1 MTALDRAASS
11 PLRRALSANVE
22 RLDGSS
28 RAGGVDLARGL
39 AVLGMLAAHLLSIPE
54 LEAGDPSTWGG
65 IVDGRS
71 SILFATLAGVSL
83 GLATGGRAPR
93 TGPTLRVARLRLA
106 VRAGALWVLGVAL
119 ILTGVPVYVILPA
132 YAILFLL
139 AIPFLR
145 LRAPVLLAV
154 AAASAVSL
162 PFLQPLLDSAPAWS
176 TPAGE
181 SVSLLLGWHYP
192 FTVWA
197 AFVLAGLG
205 VARAGIGRLSVQL
218 AMLVAGVV
226 LAAVGYGTAVA
237 LAVPEPAPAIVPAL
251 VPTPGEEYAAAVWTA
266 APHSS
271 GVLEV
276 IGSGGFALAV
286 IGLCLLICR
295 TGARAILLPL
305 RAVGAMPLTAYT
317 AQLVVWA
324 VWAGNALGDTGN
336 LYGFRQLDPFPVITL
351 ATVLGCT
358 LWALLIGRGPLEWLL
373 DRLARLV
380 PARG

>member
-93 TGPTLRVARLRLA
+93 TGPALRVARLRLA

>member
-22 RLDGSS
+22 RLDGSA

-93 TGPTLRVARLRLA
+93 TGPALRVARLRLA

-145 LRAPVLLAV
+145 LRAPVLLTV
-154 AAASAVSL
+154 AAASAVGL
-162 PFLQPLLDSAPAWS
+162 PFLQPLLESAPAWS
-176 TPAGE
+176 TPAGGW
-181 SVSLLLGWHYP
+181 VSLLLGWHYP
-192 FTVWA
+192 FTVWT

-218 AMLVAGVV
+218 VMLVAGAV
-226 LAAVGYGTAVA
+226 LAAVGYGTSVA
-237 LAVPEPAPAIVPAL
+237 LAMPEPVPAVVPAL

-266 APHSS
+266 EPHSS

-295 TGARAILLPL
+295 TGVRTILLPL

-336 LYGFRQLDPFPVITL
+336 LSGFRQLDPFPVITL

-358 LWALLIGRGPLEWLL
+358 LWALLIGRGPLEWVL

-380 PARG
+380 PSRG